1 MLYAD
6 MSNAERQQV
15 RIYGTTESQLRET
28 IDSYNEK
35 GQTDRDIL
43 LRLMQGV
50 SIMIEDE
57 DDLAYQQLNRAI
69 WMVKNRLV

>member
-15 RIYGTTESQLRET
+15 RVYGTTESQLRET

-35 GQTDRDIL
+35 GQSDRDIL

-69 WMVKNRLV
+69 WMLKNRLV

>member
-1 MLYAD
+1 MFYAD
-6 MSNAERQQV
+6 MSNAEKQQV
-15 RIYGTTESQLRET
+15 RIYGATESQLRET

-50 SIMIEDE
+50 SIMIEDA

-69 WMVKNRLV
+69 WMLKNRLV

>member
-6 MSNAERQQV
+6 MSNAEKQQV
-15 RIYGTTESQLRET
+15 RIYGATESQLRET

-50 SIMIEDE
+50 SIMIEDA

-69 WMVKNRLV
+69 WMLKNRLV

>member
-1 MLYAD
+1 MFYAD
-6 MSNAERQQV
+6 MSNAEKQQV

>member
-50 SIMIEDE
+50 SIMIEDA

-69 WMVKNRLV
+69 WMLKNRLV